1 MLSAPAM
8 PAATVA
14 MSMSRFLMCA
24 SSCAMTPS
32 SSSCG
37 MVLRMPVVT
46 ATTALLGL
54 RPVAKAL
61 GCSCGA
67 TATTGMGSPA
77 RWRSRST
84 IRYSSGACASV
95 TTWARYIR
103 STSRS
108 EKKYM
113 TKLNRLPMT
122 RAKTRPCEPPSS
134 CPARPNRA
142 TRAPISTN
150 VFTLFIRS
158 SGCAPCRGGQGEKR
172 ARPRPLPR
180 HARWTKVSLWIA
192 GRRRPASPPNR
203 ARAWRTVLTIRGS
216 ATRRISYSPSWA

>member
-1 MLSAPAM
+1 M

-24 SSCAMTPS
+24 SSCAITPS

-37 MVLRMPVVT
+37 IDLRMPVVT

-84 IRYSSGACASV
+84 MRYSSGAWASV
-95 TTWARYIR
+95 TTWAPYIR

-108 EKKYM
+108 EKKYI
-113 TKLNRLPMT
+113 TKLNRLPRI
-122 RAKTRPCEPPSS
+122 RAKTSPCAPPSS
-134 CPARPNRA
+134 WPASPNRA

-158 SGCAPCRGGQGEKR
+158 SWCVRIPRRRGRKKERDPVRCRDMRVGRRSRSGN
-172 ARPRPLPR
+172 
-180 HARWTKVSLWIA
+180 A
-192 GRRRPASPPNR
+192 GRCRPAPPPNR
-203 ARAWRTVLTIRGS
+203 ARTWRTVLTIRGS
-216 ATRRISYSPSWA
+216 ATRRISYSPS